1 MLHFFSFLFCL
12 CLCFPKCSV
21 VPLYMCVDK
30 PVNMCFICLCLIYL
44 WRVFNKSNACVVKV
58 VKIQPGHWAL
68 CASDTVQSHGS
79 TVGAADYQRMSR
91 CFLFVGS
98 TEPRGRSSADPET
111 QRQWDVS
118 VVVCGSRREEL
129 SPAQTEPTNAIS
141 VSNTIVLFSRANA
154 PWPQSQTFGPTL
166 RLIFDVDKTHTI
178 ALSPMWPGRG
188 GGTTHCCFS
197 LNWPAQPQ

>member
-1 MLHFFSFLFCL
+1 M
-12 CLCFPKCSV
+12 
-21 VPLYMCVDK
+21 
-30 PVNMCFICLCLIYL
+30 CLIHL
-44 WRVFNKSNACVVKV
+44 QNVFNKSNACVVKV
-58 VKIQPGHWAL
+58 VKVQQGHWAL
-68 CASDTVQSHGS
+68 CASVTVQSHGS
-79 TVGAADYQRMSR
+79 TAGAADYQRMSR
-91 CFLFVGS
+91 CFLFVGIHR
-98 TEPRGRSSADPET
+98 TTGRWSADPET
-111 QRQWDVS
+111 QRQRAVS

-141 VSNTIVLFSRANA
+141 VSNTIVLFSRANTIIVSPVLRA
-154 PWPQSQTFGPTL
+154 HSEHRPQSQTFGPTL